1 MEALGNKP
9 RHKQT
14 KIRHNNKALWNVMG
28 KFMMKYISS
37 FPLEQNS
44 GCSCRQAFIH
54 YCGLHQVWGITEKL
68 HLIWVLR
75 VLWTC
80 SELVRRCEKG
90 SGSECHT
97 LALLEI
103 LKSPYSLGLIIPH

>member
-28 KFMMKYISS
+28 KFMMKCISS
-37 FPLEQNS
+37 FSLEQNS

-75 VLWTC
+75 GSMKKEVGIIELRGQKGCHYSKKYYIKLW
-80 SELVRRCEKG
+80 L
-90 SGSECHT
+90 
-97 LALLEI
+97 
-103 LKSPYSLGLIIPH
+103 